1 MPHGKVLL
9 AWAILQGLFS
19 LITPLEGFIPNVHN
33 IKATQKSMLFTVN
46 MTVKFCLQAWNA
58 VMTVIT

>member
-1 MPHGKVLL
+1 MGNLTRS
-9 AWAILQGLFS
+9 LF
-19 LITPLEGFIPNVHN
+19 TDHAVRRVYTNVHN